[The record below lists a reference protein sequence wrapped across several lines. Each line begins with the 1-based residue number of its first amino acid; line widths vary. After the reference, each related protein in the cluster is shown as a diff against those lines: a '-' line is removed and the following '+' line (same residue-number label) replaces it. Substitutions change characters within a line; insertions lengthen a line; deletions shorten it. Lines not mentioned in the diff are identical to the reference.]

1 MISIRKGFTTC
12 HFSGVRRSEIHP
24 CSFCYDARL
33 TSSASALDAWIR
45 HHRRWACSKSK
56 KGVDREIPGTVCYE
70 PSKLVHFHPSPVRMD
85 QSSIYIYIHISLYI
99 YTHISIYIYIYIYI
113 YICIGS
119 RSFSEG
125 FLRKPHHVRPEM
137 SAAENREG
145 MHHLP
150 TVSFLHDIYCIYRH
164 VYTHKVWIHTYPQ

>member
-1 MISIRKGFTTC
+1 MLGYDIIDGGRVQKAKKVLTEKSPVQFAMNPLNWSISIHLQYVWTK
-12 HFSGVRRSEIHP
+12 VR
-24 CSFCYDARL
+24 
-33 TSSASALDAWIR
+33 
-45 HHRRWACSKSK
+45 
-56 KGVDREIPGTVCYE
+56 
-70 PSKLVHFHPSPVRMD
+70 
-85 QSSIYIYIHISLYI
+85 YIYIHISLYI
-99 YTHISIYIYIYIYI
+99 YTHISIYIYIYI